1 MVSVLLAAL
10 PFWTS
15 DALVVGH
22 FRPAE

>member
-1 MVSVLLAAL
+1 VCVLLAAL